1 MLAWALLLAT
11 CWGPSV
17 VGAEVDPAA
26 ATVATSADAPDV
38 LHLGA
43 EPVPALA
50 AVRASRH
57 GELLLLEGTV
67 QSPADR
73 ELAERLARANGGATE
88 VLNRIEIGTASF
100 AGVMPALRGSV
111 QKLQHLL
118 GMLPMLLVAV
128 LVGWVVWRT
137 GRWLSTRG
145 WIARLTRNPFAGEIV
160 KQAIRLAGAVLG
172 LLVALELLGATALA
186 AAVLGSAGI
195 AGIAL
200 GFAFRDLLENYIAGV
215 LLSVRQPFAPDD
227 VILLEGREGV
237 VVAMNSRATILMTHD
252 GNHLTFPNAIVFK
265 AVILNL
271 TRNGNRRFDFL
282 VDLNPEIDLAAALRV
297 GLDAVSSA
305 PGVLA
310 EPKPFVQLN
319 QLGRDVVQL
328 QFFAWVDQ
336 RRANFGLARSEAL
349 RRARLQL
356 ERIGAYFGPP
366 QLRLV
371 TTQAAPSPQRA
382 VTAPPEVAEAHDER
396 QAVDEA
402 IEKTRSEMGS
412 SDLLRSDARE

>member
-1 MLAWALLLAT
+1 MPILDPDKLPTASSLGERFMQALEQVQDKL
-11 CWGPSV
+11 
-17 VGAEVDPAA
+17 
-26 ATVATSADAPDV
+26 
-38 LHLGA
+38 LHL
-43 EPVPALA
+43 V
-50 AVRASRH
+50 ASAP
-57 GELLLLEGTV
+57 L
-67 QSPADR
+67 
-73 ELAERLARANGGATE
+73 
-88 VLNRIEIGTASF
+88 
-100 AGVMPALRGSV
+100 
-111 QKLQHLL
+111 
-118 GMLPMLLVAV
+118 
-128 LVGWVVWRT
+128 
-137 GRWLSTRG
+137 
-145 WIARLTRNPFAGEIV
+145 
-160 KQAIRLAGAVLG
+160 
-172 LLVALELLGATALA
+172 LLVALLIVLFASWLGGFISRRMRVVKRLSSTNPYMEGLLRSTVRIVITVAGVVVALDLLNATSLVG
-186 AAVLGSAGI
+186 AVLGSAGVI
-195 AGIAL
+195 GLVL
-200 GFAFRDLLENYIAGV
+200 GFGFKDIAENYIAGV
-215 LLSVRQPFAPDD
+215 LLSLRKPFSPGDTVRIDSF
-227 VILLEGREGV
+227 EGK
-237 VVAMNSRATILMTHD
+237 VVALTARATILMTHD